1 MIVRKFRQMA
11 DLHPLIALFGFFLG
25 VVLCFWRTSTA
36 RGHLVLC
43 GVAAFIWVGLLLFEP
58 QTRTPMFGF
67 AAITSL
73 VSGLSQKYERAK
85 SSSLH

>member
-1 MIVRKFRQMA
+1 MIVREFRQMA

-36 RGHLVLC
+36 RRHLVLC
-43 GVAAFIWVGLLLFEP
+43 GIAAFIWGGLLLVEQ
-58 QTRTPMFGF
+58 QTHTPMFGV
-67 AAITSL
+67 AAITFL
-73 VSGLSQKYERAK
+73 VSGLSQKYERPE